1 MSDKIRHTA
10 RFQQIYTDTYEKV
23 FHFTYRL
30 TAKNE
35 ALTDDLVQNVYIS
48 LWEKI
53 DSLEQENNLP
63 LLYTI
68 AKRQIID
75 HYRKKLAEQ
84 ARLAGWLNMQ
94 PEEGASTTT
103 DQLAFKEINKRME
116 RVLSAMPER
125 RRTIFILC
133 REEGLSHRE
142 IAGRL
147 NISIDTVQQQ
157 MNLALK
163 SLQKEFRYFRQGET
177 TILLA
182 VAMLS
187 LNEHTPLTAILS

>member
-23 FHFTYRL
+23 FHFIYRL
-30 TAKNE
+30 TAKND

-53 DSLEQENNLP
+53 DRLEQENNLP

-84 ARLAGWLNMQ
+84 ARLAGWLEMQ
-94 PEEGASTTT
+94 PEGASITT
-103 DQLAFKEINKRME
+103 DHLVFKEINKRME
-116 RVLSAMPER
+116 SVLSAMPER
-125 RRTIFILC
+125 RRTIFVLC

-142 IAGRL
+142 IADRL

-163 SLQKEFRYFRQGET
+163 SLQKEFRYIQQGET
-177 TILLA
+177 VLLLA
-182 VAMLS
+182 VAMLPLNDPIS
-187 LNEHTPLTAILS
+187 LL

>member
-23 FHFTYRL
+23 FHFIYRL
-30 TAKNE
+30 TAKND

-53 DSLEQENNLP
+53 DRLEQENNLP

-68 AKRQIID
+68 ARRQIID

-84 ARLAGWLNMQ
+84 ARLAGWLEMQ
-94 PEEGASTTT
+94 PEGASITT
-103 DQLAFKEINKRME
+103 DHLAFKEINKRME
-116 RVLSAMPER
+116 SVLSAMPER
-125 RRTIFILC
+125 RRIIFVLC

-163 SLQKEFRYFRQGET
+163 SLQKEFRYIRQGET
-177 TILLA
+177 VLLLA
-182 VAMLS
+182 VAMLPLNDPIS
-187 LNEHTPLTAILS
+187 LL